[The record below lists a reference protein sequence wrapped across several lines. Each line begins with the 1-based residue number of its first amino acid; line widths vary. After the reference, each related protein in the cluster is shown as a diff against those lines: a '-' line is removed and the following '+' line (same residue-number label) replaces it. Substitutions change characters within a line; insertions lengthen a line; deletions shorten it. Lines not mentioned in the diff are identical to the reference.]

1 MSQMR
6 DPSTALRAGCGHPNL
21 WGERVWRLWRDGER
35 RGSFGYA
42 QDDSVGWVLVGL
54 VAPLGFV
61 GGVLLLLGVLEV
73 FEEVGVEDGGG
84 DFVVARGPLAEVDG
98 AAALGAEGDFGGV
111 EGDFFAADGAVE
123 GFGHGGYAQLI
134 L

>member
-1 MSQMR
+1 M
-6 DPSTALRAGCGHPNL
+6 
-21 WGERVWRLWRDGER
+21 
-35 RGSFGYA
+35 
-42 QDDSVGWVLVGL
+42 LVGL

-98 AAALGAEGDFGGV
+98 AAALGAEGDFEGV